1 MRLIFFFKGNYALPS
16 RDQNG
21 SPIPTG
27 KFGPSTTEEK
37 KKLIPIR
44 TSSAEYYGQQN
55 SREREQLQQQLQHRD
70 YMENEKGKEREKER
84 ERLHRERE
92 REKAA
97 AQVSSKKKVEQRIST
112 MSEAQIM
119 EKLSKFIFTLVH

>member
-1 MRLIFFFKGNYALPS
+1 MKLKKLL
-16 RDQNG
+16 
-21 SPIPTG
+21 
-27 KFGPSTTEEK
+27 GPETMEEK
-37 KKLIPIR
+37 KPSID
-44 TSSAEYYGQQN
+44 YY
-55 SREREQLQQQLQHRD
+55 QQQQQQQYR
-70 YMENEKGKEREKER
+70 ENEKEKEREKER

-119 EKLSKFIFTLVH
+119 EKLRSVVSKGDPTECYKKIKKVGQG

>member
-1 MRLIFFFKGNYALPS
+1 MEERKK
-16 RDQNG
+16 
-21 SPIPTG
+21 IPV
-27 KFGPSTTEEK
+27 
-37 KKLIPIR
+37 R
-44 TSSAEYYGQQN
+44 TSSVDYYQQQI
-55 SREREQLQQQLQHRD
+55 SREREELQKQQQHLKI
-70 YMENEKGKEREKER
+70 EKEKERERER

-119 EKLSKFIFTLVH
+119 EKLRNYFV

>member
-1 MRLIFFFKGNYALPS
+1 MKLKKLL
-16 RDQNG
+16 
-21 SPIPTG
+21 
-27 KFGPSTTEEK
+27 GPETTEEK
-37 KKLIPIR
+37 KPSLD
-44 TSSAEYYGQQN
+44 YYQQQQN
-55 SREREQLQQQLQHRD
+55 HRET
-70 YMENEKGKEREKER
+70 EKEKEREKER

-119 EKLSKFIFTLVH
+119 EKLRSVVSKGDPTECYKKIKRVGQG

>member
-1 MRLIFFFKGNYALPS
+1 M
-16 RDQNG
+16 
-21 SPIPTG
+21 
-27 KFGPSTTEEK
+27 EEK
-37 KKLIPIR
+37 RLPPTTID
-44 TSSAEYYGQQN
+44 YQQ
-55 SREREQLQQQLQHRD
+55 REREQKQHREF
-70 YMENEKGKEREKER
+70 MESEKEKERERER

-119 EKLSKFIFTLVH
+119 EKLRKVYKHVYLFIII